1 VAVIA
6 VGVAPEQTLSADF
19 TLTVGSAITIK
30 VNVPEVVP
38 LVQEVTVRV
47 NL

>member
-1 VAVIA
+1 MA
-6 VGVAPEQTLSADF
+6 VGAAPGQTLSAKA
-19 TLTVGSAITIK
+19 TLTVGSASTTN